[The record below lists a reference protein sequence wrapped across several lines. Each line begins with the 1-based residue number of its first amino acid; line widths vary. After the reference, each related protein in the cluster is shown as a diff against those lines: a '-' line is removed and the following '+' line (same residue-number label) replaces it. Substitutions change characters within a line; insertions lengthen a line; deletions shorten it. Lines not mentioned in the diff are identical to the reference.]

1 MIILTIVRNVAIR
14 MLIKWEKSRD
24 NIPEHV
30 EELLLEELKQQ
41 VYKGNNIHYILC
53 PVRQSN

>member
-1 MIILTIVRNVAIR
+1 MILLTIVRNIAIR

-30 EELLLEELKQQ
+30 EELLLEELKQ
-41 VYKGNNIHYILC
+41 
-53 PVRQSN
+53 

>member
-1 MIILTIVRNVAIR
+1 MILLTIVRNVAIR

-30 EELLLEELKQQ
+30 EKLLLDELKQ
-41 VYKGNNIHYILC
+41 
-53 PVRQSN
+53 

>member
-1 MIILTIVRNVAIR
+1 MIILTIDRNVAIR

-30 EELLLEELKQQ
+30 EELLLEELKQ
-41 VYKGNNIHYILC
+41 
-53 PVRQSN
+53 

>member
-1 MIILTIVRNVAIR
+1 MILLTIVRNVAIR

-30 EELLLEELKQQ
+30 EELLLEELKQ
-41 VYKGNNIHYILC
+41 
-53 PVRQSN
+53 